1 MSDNREIA
9 RQLMLAMRREHGG
22 RELANVLAEA
32 GLPSG
37 FAEMT
42 EAQEA
47 GVIKALTARLSP
59 AAVAHAKRMAF
70 AATAP
75 EVHDEADDDDL
86 DDAEL
91 GTHAPAAPSASA
103 PKSLG
108 DIVGPAYSKWNSPK
122 RS

>member
-1 MSDNREIA
+1 MSDNRELA
-9 RQLMLAMRREHGG
+9 RQLMLAMRREHGR
-22 RELANVLAEA
+22 RELADVLAQA

-37 FAEMT
+37 FGEMKP
-42 EAQEA
+42 EQEA
-47 GVIKALTARLSP
+47 AVIKALTANLSP

-75 EVHDEADDDDL
+75 QAHDDADDDDL
-86 DDAEL
+86 DDAAPAAR
-91 GTHAPAAPSASA
+91 APAAPPA
-103 PKSLG
+103 KSLG